1 MKRLF
6 TGLLLLLAPLLGLR
20 ANPSND
26 SIYTQD
32 NVIRLHMAYPD
43 SALRI
48 LDVMEQKKLQPAC
61 LVNTQRGLVYNAQR
75 HPDIALSYLL
85 KAYKDPALKAYPEY
99 QLQAISCISDIYKLR
114 QDYVHSVQFLDE
126 GIRIARE
133 AGQQEIETMLLFD
146 LGSSYYALYQYDEA
160 YKHFKQAI
168 ENAEN
173 DEGYKLKPSLSYFY
187 GQLTSIL
194 EKEGKTEEALAMCR
208 KREGVIREM
217 ETYKN
222 IPIGYLDQQ
231 RGYLYSKE
239 ATLLATL
246 GDKAGAAQAYQRFL
260 ATHFSKTREGL
271 DYEALYNLRTGQYD
285 KVINFYLPQC
295 GQDTFN
301 TAHANKLEMLVEAY
315 QGKQDYRQAFLYQQ
329 RLTTVKDSLSADIL
343 RSQLAEQSTL
353 SQIHEKEWTIKEQ
366 EHKLRLAAFMR
377 TLLLCVL
384 AVAILFLVIVMRNAR
399 IVKLKNRKITSRLNE
414 QIAYEE
420 QIEQLKHRLAEKT
433 DAPHIPDNGERQL
446 VGQPGQSVS
455 EQAATVSEET
465 KGDAADKEIFE
476 QMEALIKEQ
485 KLYKNPELSR
495 QDMLSQLAISKNR
508 FAQMMQ
514 DNTQMS
520 FTQYLTNLRLHY
532 ALALLNK
539 HENYTIQAISD
550 EAGFASLRNF
560 RRAFKAKYG
569 ITPSEYRE
577 NRQETAPGETDDD
590 E

>member
-1 MKRLF
+1 MKQLF

-26 SIYTQD
+26 SIYTPD

-48 LDVMEQKKLQPAC
+48 LDVMEREKLQPPC
-61 LVNTQRGLVYNAQR
+61 LVNTQRGLVYSAQK

-85 KAYKDPALKAYPEY
+85 KAYEDPLLKSYPQY
-99 QLQAISCISDIYKLR
+99 RLQVISCISDIYKLR
-114 QDYVHSVQFLDE
+114 QDYVHSVHFLDE
-126 GIRIARE
+126 GIRMARE
-133 AGQQEIETMLLFD
+133 TGQQEIETMLLFD
-146 LGSSYYALYQYDEA
+146 LGSSYYSLYQYDEA

-187 GQLTSIL
+187 GQLTSML

-208 KREGVIREM
+208 KRENVIREM

-239 ATLLATL
+239 ATLLAIL
-246 GDKAGAAQAYQRFL
+246 GNKVEAAQAYQLFL
-260 ATHFSKTREGL
+260 GTHFSKTREGL
-271 DYEALYNLRTGQYD
+271 DYEALYNLKTGQYD

-301 TAHANKLEMLVEAY
+301 TAHAYKLEMLVEAY
-315 QGKQDYRQAFLYQQ
+315 QGKQDYRQAFHYQQ

-343 RSQLAEQSTL
+343 RSQLAEQNTL
-353 SQIHEKEWTIKEQ
+353 MQMHEKEWTIKEQ
-366 EHKLRLAAFMR
+366 ERKLKAASSTR
-377 TLLLCVL
+377 TLLLCML
-384 AVAILFLVIVMRNAR
+384 ILAILCLVIVLHNAR

-414 QIAYEE
+414 QITYEE
-420 QIEQLKHRLAEKT
+420 KIEELEHQLAEK
-433 DAPHIPDNGERQL
+433 GRQL
-446 VGQPGQSVS
+446 HDSDS
-455 EQAATVSEET
+455 DSDSRTEQTAQLMPEHTKNET
-465 KGDAADKEIFE
+465 TDKNIFK
-476 QMEALIKEQ
+476 QMERLIKEQ

-495 QDMLSQLAISKNR
+495 QDMLSQLGISKNR

-514 DNTQMS
+514 ENAQMS
-520 FTQYLTNLRLHY
+520 FTQYLTNLRLLY
-532 ALALLNK
+532 ALSLLNR

-577 NRQETAPGETDDD
+577 SRQEETP
-590 E
+590 EQESENN